1 MMHQILV
8 ILVLCTFFASPT
20 ESGEKARSAPSALVQ
35 SIAGIR
41 VGPNHSVDNDVIEA
55 FGPGLFT
62 DDEGHGGGRYFTD
75 PNRTITLHVEI
86 GVDHMIDHVEL
97 TSGIS
102 LPKGLNASDPIFVSQ
117 ALPATPK
124 IDHDLRLGMSPSEI
138 LKILGRPKKD
148 DKGGGKRTIVYEAT
162 EEDHSRVLLYY
173 EARFTFVADRLT
185 KISIY
190 DGE

>member
-1 MMHQILV
+1 
-8 ILVLCTFFASPT
+8 
-20 ESGEKARSAPSALVQ
+20 
-35 SIAGIR
+35 
-41 VGPNHSVDNDVIEA
+41 VIEA
-55 FGPGLFT
+55 FGQGLFT

-86 GVDHMIDHVEL
+86 GVDRMIDHVEL

-102 LPKGLNASDPIFVSQ
+102 LPKRLNASDPIFVSQ
-117 ALPATPK
+117 ALPAAPK
-124 IDHDLRLGMSPSEI
+124 IDHDLRLGMPPSEI
-138 LKILGRPKKD
+138 LKKLGRPKKD
-148 DKGGGKRTIVYEAT
+148 EKNGGKRTIVYQAT
-162 EEDHSRVLLYY
+162 EEDDPRVLLYY

>member
-1 MMHQILV
+1 MIHRILV
-8 ILVLCTFFASPT
+8 ILVLCTFFAGPT

-41 VGPNHSVDNDVIEA
+41 VGPNHSVDNEVIEA

-75 PNRTITLHVEI
+75 FNRTITLHVEI
-86 GVDHMIDHVEL
+86 GVDRMIDHVEL
-97 TSGIS
+97 TIGIS
-102 LPKGLNASDPIFVSQ
+102 LPKKLNASDPIFVSQ

-124 IDHDLRLGMSPSEI
+124 IDHDLSLGMPPSEI
-138 LKILGRPKKD
+138 LKKLGRPKKD
-148 DKGGGKRTIVYEAT
+148 EKNGGKRTIIYEVT
-162 EEDHSRVLLYY
+162 DDPRVLLFY